1 MHTHTTDSTPSP
13 LFPDP
18 RRHTTH
24 QTTEKSV
31 TFEKGMAKQ
40 NFKEVQ
46 QQARQILTALS
57 DGRYAPLYL
66 LMGEEGFYTDKIANF
81 IATHALTETEREFN
95 QTIVYGKDTDGG
107 AVVNLC
113 RRYPMMSQRQ
123 VVIVREA
130 QALRN
135 FDALGHY
142 AAAPLS
148 STVLVLCYKGK
159 SLDKRS
165 AVYKQL
171 SGCKGAVVL
180 ESTAPRDYEM
190 DSWIRDLFAS
200 RGCKIEPKAVQMI
213 ADHLGTELQKI
224 DNEVEKLFTRLPEGT
239 REITATHIEQN
250 IGISKDF
257 NNFELT
263 HALSERN
270 MARALTIVEHFA
282 ADPKG
287 NPLPVTLAT
296 LFNHFQRIVT
306 LGIAKWENQRQGRPA
321 MSGLSEVEITRLL
334 KLPAPFFA
342 REYITA
348 SANYPNTKVFTILG
362 WLREYDM
369 KSKGMNGGSADPGEL
384 LRELILRIATI

>member
-1 MHTHTTDSTPSP
+1 
-13 LFPDP
+13 
-18 RRHTTH
+18 
-24 QTTEKSV
+24 
-31 TFEKGMAKQ
+31 MAKQ
-40 NFKEVQ
+40 NFRDVQ
-46 QQARQILTALS
+46 QQARQIMTALE
-57 DGRYAPLYL
+57 GGHYAPLYL
-66 LMGEEGFYTDKIANF
+66 LMGEEGFYTDKISNY
-81 IATHALTETEREFN
+81 IATHALSEAERDFN
-95 QTIVYGKDTDGG
+95 LTVVYGKDSDGG
-107 AVVNLC
+107 AVVTLC

-130 QALRN
+130 QSLRN
-135 FDALGHY
+135 FELLGHY
-142 AAAPLS
+142 AQQPLA
-148 STVLVLCYKGK
+148 STVLVICYKGK

-171 SGCKGAVVL
+171 SGCPGAVVL
-180 ESTAPRDYEM
+180 ESPSPRDYEM
-190 DSWIRDLFAS
+190 EGWIRELFAAH
-200 RGCKIEPKAVQMI
+200 GCAIEPKAIQML

-239 REITATHIEQN
+239 KQITAADIEQN

-263 HALSERN
+263 RALSERD
-270 MARALTIVEHFA
+270 MGRALMIVEHFA
-282 ADPKG
+282 ADPKD
-287 NPLPVTLAT
+287 NPIPVTLAT

-321 MSGLSEVEITRLL
+321 LAGLSEMEIARLL

-348 SANYPNTKVFTILG
+348 SANYPNAKVFTILG

-369 KSKGMNGGSADPGEL
+369 KSKGMNAGSADGGEL
-384 LRELILRIATI
+384 LRELILRIATL